1 MAKKNMSEEADRSVI
16 RQIDELQR
24 MSLPTLRK
32 KWSDLFG
39 RDPGKLTKQY
49 LVRRLAYRIQELIF
63 GGMSRETREQLKA
76 WAETPEKMRKKQPR
90 EKTDLQPG
98 TRLLRDWHGNRHEVT
113 VQANGFL
120 FNGKTYRSLS
130 AVARAITGRHC
141 GGRRFFG
148 LKAALRL
155 ETGDRRPEGR
165 Q

>member
-1 MAKKNMSEEADRSVI
+1 MAKKNMSDEADRSVI

-24 MSLPTLRK
+24 MTLPALRK

-49 LVRRLAYRIQELIF
+49 LVRRLAYRIQELIY
-63 GGMSRETREQLKA
+63 GGLSRETRDQLKA
-76 WAETPEKMRKKQPR
+76 WAETPEKMQKKVVR

-98 TRLLRDWHGNRHEVT
+98 TRLLRDWHGKRHEII
-113 VQANGFL
+113 VQTDGFL
-120 FNGKTYRSLS
+120 FKGKAYRSLS

-148 LKAALRL
+148 LQS
-155 ETGDRRPEGR
+155 TGTRGDSK
-165 Q
+165 

>member
-1 MAKKNMSEEADRSVI
+1 
-16 RQIDELQR
+16 

-39 RDPGKLTKQY
+39 RDPGNLTKQY
-49 LVRRLAYRIQELIF
+49 LVRRLSYRIQELTF

-120 FNGKTYRSLS
+120 FKGKTYRSLS

-148 LKAALRL
+148 LQPTKG
-155 ETGDRRPEGR
+155 ES
-165 Q
+165 